1 MDTASGPY
9 GVTPRE
15 TEAMLRALDLAARG
29 LAHGPNPRVGCVLLG
44 RDGTVLAEGHHSGAG
59 APHAEAEALTA
70 ARGAGADLSDA
81 TAVVTLEP
89 CSHTGRTPPCARALL
104 EAGVRRVVVGAQDPN
119 PVAAGGTAVLRA
131 GEVQVVTGVLASES
145 TALNRYWTHAV
156 TAGRPFVT
164 LKWAATLDGRVAA
177 ADGTSR
183 WLTGPAAR
191 ADVHTRRASADAVLV
206 GTGTALVDD
215 PWLTTRRAVA
225 DGTVVLDD
233 HQPLRVVLG
242 ERELPAAARVLDD
255 AAPSVQLHTRDV
267 REALDELAAR
277 EVRHLWVEGGPTVAA
292 AFLRS
297 GTVDE
302 LVTYVA
308 PAVLGAGAPA
318 VGDGG
323 VATVEDTLRFRLSDV
338 ARVGGDVVLVS
349 TPEKEPV

>member
-1 MDTASGPY
+1 MDTAAGPY
-9 GVTPRE
+9 GVTARE
-15 TEAMLRALDLAARG
+15 TEAMLRALHVAGRG
-29 LAHGPNPRVGCVLLG
+29 APHGPNPRVGCVLLTPDG
-44 RDGTVLAEGHHSGAG
+44 RVLAEGHHTGAG
-59 APHAEAEALTA
+59 APHAEAEALAA
-70 ARGAGADLSDA
+70 ARAAAADLTSA

-131 GEVQVVTGVLASES
+131 GGVQVVTGVLASES

-156 TAGRPFVT
+156 THGRPFVT
-164 LKWAATLDGRVAA
+164 LKWAASLDGRVAA

-191 ADVHTRRASADAVLV
+191 ADVHDRRASADAVLV
-206 GTGTALVDD
+206 GTGTALTDD
-215 PWLTTRRAVA
+215 PWLTTRRTAA
-225 DGTVVLDD
+225 DGEVVLDP

-242 ERELPAAARVLDD
+242 ERALPAEARLLD
-255 AAPSVQLHTRDV
+255 ASAPTVQLRTRDV
-267 REALDELAAR
+267 GAALAELAVR

-318 VGDGG
+318 VGAVG
-323 VATVEDTLRFRLSDV
+323 VTTVADTLRFRLSDV
-338 ARVGGDVVLVS
+338 ARLGGDVVLVS